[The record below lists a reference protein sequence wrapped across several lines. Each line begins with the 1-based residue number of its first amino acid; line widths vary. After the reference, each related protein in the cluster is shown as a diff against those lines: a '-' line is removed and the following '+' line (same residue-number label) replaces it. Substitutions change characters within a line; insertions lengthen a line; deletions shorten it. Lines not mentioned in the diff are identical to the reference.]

1 MMNAQTKH
9 KLTPHKK
16 AVSGF
21 VAAGL
26 LLSVALINTDGQ
38 QAIASNEAECVK
50 MLQNT
55 EQPLNASQCATQQAR
70 EKELSW
76 GNWLFGGSRSTQF
89 HFLDLFELLFG
100 GKDQPTQDYG
110 SNRKVSL

>member
-1 MMNAQTKH
+1 MNAQTKH
-9 KLTPHKK
+9 KLTSHKK

-21 VAAGL
+21 IAAGL

-38 QAIASNEAECVK
+38 SVIAANEADCVK
-50 MLQNT
+50 MLENT
-55 EQPLNASQCATQQAR
+55 EKPSAAQQCAVQRAAEQ
-70 EKELSW
+70 ELSW
-76 GNWLFGGSRSTQF
+76 SNWLFGGSRSTQF

-100 GKDQPTQDYG
+100 GKEQPTQDYG